1 MNVKKILFPT
11 DFSEGSDNALPYA
24 ADMAKHYGAKLC
36 LLHVIQ
42 DIAEATGWYVPHV
55 SLDELYRDIEKNA
68 AKEMDRYGVEELRGI
83 KDIER
88 IVVKGR
94 PYEKILKFAGEN
106 KADLI
111 VIGTHGR
118 KGLDRVIFGS
128 TVEKVVRDAPCP
140 VLSVRLPDHEV
151 KK

>member
-1 MNVKKILFPT
+1 MEIKRILFPT

-24 ADMAKHYGAKLC
+24 ADMAKHYGAKLYV
-36 LLHVIQ
+36 LHVMH
-42 DIAEATGWYVPHV
+42 DIVQATGWYVPHI
-55 SLDELYRDIEKNA
+55 SMDEVYKDIEKNA
-68 AKEMDRYGVEELRGI
+68 RKEIERYGVEELEGF

-88 IVVKGR
+88 IVVKGI
-94 PYEKILKFAGEN
+94 PYDEVIKFAKEN
-106 KADLI
+106 KIDLI

-128 TVEKVVRDAPCP
+128 TAERVVRDAPCP
-140 VLSVRLPDHEV
+140 VLSVRLPVHQM

>member
-1 MNVKKILFPT
+1 MKVKKILFPT

-24 ADMAKHYGAKLC
+24 ADMAKHYGAKLY
-36 LLHVIQ
+36 LLHVIH
-42 DIAEATGWYVPHV
+42 DIAKATGWYVPHV

-68 AKEMDRYGVEELRGI
+68 AKEMDRYGLEEFRGL

-88 IVVKGR
+88 PVVKGI
-94 PYEKILKFAGEN
+94 PYEEILKFAKEN
-106 KADLI
+106 NIDLI

-128 TVEKVVRDAPCP
+128 TAEKVVRDAPCP
-140 VLSVRLPDHEV
+140 VLSVRLSGHADGS
-151 KK
+151 